1 MNQNED
7 MKNQSIHFSIVTVVK
22 NNAEGLKKTIESVIN
37 QNFTNYEYII
47 ICGESVD
54 DTYKVIEKY
63 KWFFK
68 KYIIEKDDGIYSA
81 MNKALEYCDGEYIN
95 FLNAGDTFYSEKTLE
110 FIHETTE
117 DSTDI
122 FSGSINSV
130 STTGVKKLKSWKE
143 QYHPDQ
149 YMFCFHQTMFA
160 SKDIF
165 KSIKFN
171 TIYDVCAD
179 YDWTLQCYFNNYKF
193 QYVDEPLVNFQ
204 EGGFSEKNRV
214 KARIE
219 ELFIQSKYFKCNE
232 TSLDKNALSKLMLYR
247 KNNNFML
254 PKLLDKAN
262 KQIKFLKN
270 KNKIYSLY
278 GYGSFCKYII
288 DNKLL
293 QFDNIF
299 DINYENFI
307 NSDYKLLIKNPSILA
322 NNRNASIV
330 ITALGHESEIEK
342 FLLSK
347 GINSKNI
354 YKFKL

>member
-1 MNQNED
+1 L
-7 MKNQSIHFSIVTVVK
+7 FSIVTVVK
-22 NNAEGLKKTIESVIN
+22 NNAEGLKETIESVIN
-37 QNFTNYEYII
+37 QVYKDYEYIL
-47 ICGESVD
+47 ICGESED
-54 DTYKVIEKY
+54 KTYDVIDKY
-63 KWFFK
+63 KKHFT
-68 KYIIEKDDGIYSA
+68 KYIIEKDEGIYFA
-81 MNKALEYCDGEYIN
+81 MNKGLLHCKGHYIN
-95 FLNAGDTFYSEKTLE
+95 FLNAGDTFYSEKTLQ
-110 FIHETTE
+110 FINEMIE

-122 FSGSINSV
+122 FSGSINSI

-160 SKDIF
+160 RKDIF

-232 TSLDKNALSKLMLYR
+232 GSLDKNALSKLLLYR
-247 KNNNFML
+247 KSNNFML
-254 PKLLDKAN
+254 PKMLDKAN
-262 KQIKFLKN
+262 KQINFLKN
-270 KNKIYSLY
+270 KNKVYSLY

-288 DNKLL
+288 DNKFLK
-293 QFDNIF
+293 FENIF
-299 DINYENFI
+299 DINYKKI
-307 NSDYKLLIKNPSILA
+307 NKSDHKLLIKNPSMLSNNTKA
-322 NNRNASIV
+322 NIV

-347 GINSKNI
+347 GINSRNI
-354 YKFKL
+354 YKFEL